1 MDILTNLSTVSRD
14 SGFYIVDF
22 ESVEFDLEPSAKVF
36 GPFLTLEASARFA
49 KYLESGYSAESGMLF
64 TIEEDAD

>member
-1 MDILTNLSTVSRD
+1 MELSKNLSTVSRE

-22 ESVEFDLEPSAKVF
+22 ESVEFDLEPTAKVF

-49 KYLESGYSAESGMLF
+49 KYLASGYVAESGMLF
-64 TIEEDAD
+64 TGEEDDD